1 MGHGR
6 PKTAL
11 AASESH
17 VVLIHMKGLRTRQAS
32 GRGGCSPARAPH
44 RPRPRVKNGDV
55 RISESKARRA
65 AGRASSRCPLWIQ
78 DAAPGVLRPASRWPQ
93 RPRNLRA
100 AAFICLGSSARNTV
114 AWKKGRP
121 RIAARWAVSAEQ
133 GKRDVLRVRD
143 ARRAATAQRVTSRS
157 SLHRGGAAAPRA
169 GAREGAGQGAEVS
182 RPRARLR
189 SAPGVPA
196 PPLGPTVLLVGL
208 IPVPVAGHLPA
219 GPAPNQSAD
228 LLLPTLAR
236 AGFSDRLPPDKGF
249 SALATHWSPFG
260 RF

>member
-1 MGHGR
+1 M
-6 PKTAL
+6 
-11 AASESH
+11 
-17 VVLIHMKGLRTRQAS
+17 VLIHTKGLRTRQAS
-32 GRGGCSPARAPH
+32 GPGGCSPARAPH

-65 AGRASSRCPLWIQ
+65 AGRASSRCPLRIR
-78 DAAPGVLRPASRWPQ
+78 DAAPRVLRPASRWPQ

-100 AAFICLGSSARNTV
+100 AAFICLGSSARNAV

-133 GKRDVLRVRD
+133 GKRDVLRVRE
-143 ARRAATAQRVTSRS
+143 ARRAAPAQPVTSRS

-208 IPVPVAGHLPA
+208 FPCLWPA
-219 GPAPNQSAD
+219 ICPRVRPRTRAQVCCSPPS
-228 LLLPTLAR
+228 PAR
-236 AGFSDRLPPDKGF
+236 ASQIGFLQTRGSQPWPLTGAPSRDFNSWYPG
-249 SALATHWSPFG
+249 LAS
-260 RF
+260 